1 MASKT
6 DVLGGRYLLV
16 SLLGHGGMSDVYRA
30 IDQRSGTVVA
40 VKVVRS
46 NDPEFARRLAQE
58 TQVLERLEHRGLI
71 RLLDTGHTG
80 DQAYL
85 VMELVDGSTL
95 AESLRSGPL
104 GPGRTALMGSRL
116 ADALAYVH
124 EEGIVHRDVKP
135 SNIFIAADGTAL
147 LGDFGIARLHDAST
161 LTVTGTTLGTI
172 AYMAP
177 EQLEDHVV
185 GPSADIWSLGI
196 VLLECLAGRRVYEGL
211 PSEIVA
217 RRLAG
222 PVPIPADLPVPWRLL
237 LTGMLDHRP
246 DQRLDGAQVA
256 ALLVTSAFDSP
267 WSASATDATAQFS
280 PAAASDLTALV
291 PGAVTTAAVV
301 GQDTRIAPPAPTATS
316 TAKDI
321 RRWWLAPLATVA
333 LAALCIGLLAVW
345 TNSTAQPHSSANST
359 NPTKTNR
366 TTQPP
371 GTTTPPSTA
380 TAIGSVALARLL
392 SDIANGQ
399 TAGALAIDSGQ
410 TISKLAQLAV
420 SSEAVGN
427 PSQAVSYLQ
436 QASAAIATGLRSG
449 SVGRVEGELL
459 QSDLSM
465 LMASLGL
472 AVATTPPTIAS
483 TTTAPGSGRGKGHGH
498 NG

>member
-1 MASKT
+1 MASNA

-30 IDQRSGTVVA
+30 IDQHTGNPVA

-58 TQVLERLEHRGLI
+58 AQVLERLQHPGLI
-71 RLLDTGHTG
+71 RLLDTGHVD

-85 VMELVDGSTL
+85 VMELVEGTTL

-104 GPGRTALMGSRL
+104 GPGRTALIGSRL

-135 SNIFIAADGTAL
+135 SNIFIAADGTAS

-161 LTVTGTTLGTI
+161 FTLTGTTLGTI

-196 VLLECLAGRRVYEGL
+196 VLLECLTGRRVYEGL
-211 PSEIVA
+211 PGEIVA

-222 PVPIPADLPVPWRLL
+222 PVPIPADLPVPWKLI

-267 WSASATDATAQFS
+267 WSASATDATAQSS
-280 PAAASDLTALV
+280 PAAPSDLTALV
-291 PGAVTTAAVV
+291 PGAVTTAALV
-301 GQDTRIAPPAPTATS
+301 GQDTRIAPPTPMSTS
-316 TAKDI
+316 TAKGS

-333 LAALCIGLLAVW
+333 IAALCIGLLVAW
-345 TNSTAQPHSSANST
+345 ANST
-359 NPTKTNR
+359 NTTSTNR

-371 GTTTPPSTA
+371 GTTTPPSTSSA
-380 TAIGSVALARLL
+380 LGSVALARLL

-399 TAGALAIDSGQ
+399 TAGALATGSGQ
-410 TISKLAQLAV
+410 SLSNLAQLAV
-420 SSEAVGN
+420 SSEAAGD

-436 QASAAIATGLRSG
+436 QASAAIAAGLRSG
-449 SVGRVEGELL
+449 SVGQVEGELL
-459 QSDLSM
+459 QNDLSM
-465 LMASLGL
+465 LTASLGL
-472 AVATTPPTIAS
+472 TVAATPPTIAS